1 MSFPIILNSN
11 NYVSN
16 NTYRISLPTT
26 VDLNTFEC
34 SLGNLQIYNSWYNIS
49 SALNNQ
55 SFTLTMPS
63 NATLNITI
71 PAGAYQISD
80 LNSYIQFRLIQ
91 AGYYITNTVS
101 GQNTYYCNLQ
111 VSPTTYSIQFITY
124 PIPTSLP
131 AGFTSGGMTFPGSAN
146 QHMQM
151 TILSTNNFKDI
162 LGYNIGTYPTVA
174 TNVGIQTKESNYI
187 PNVSPISAIQMRLS
201 CLSNPFS
208 SNNQLLHVFTTQ
220 GAAIGESINASP
232 NYEQFVPCSG
242 SHQDLTVSFYDQLGR
257 VVEILDKNLVIK
269 LVFRQR
275 VSGT

>member
-1 MSFPIILNSN
+1 MSFPIIINSS

-16 NTYRISLPTT
+16 NTYRISLPTST
-26 VDLNTFEC
+26 DLNNFEC

-49 SALNNQ
+49 PALNNQ
-55 SFTLTMPS
+55 SFTLTMPG

-131 AGFTSGGMTFPGSAN
+131 AGFTSGGMTFPGVAN
-146 QHMQM
+146 QHMQIN
-151 TILSTNNFKDI
+151 ILSTNNLKDI
-162 LGYNIGTYPTVA
+162 FGYNAGTYPTVA
-174 TNVGIQTKESNYI
+174 TNVGIQTKNSDYI

-220 GAAIGESINASP
+220 NVSIGQSIDASP

-242 SHQDLTVSFYDQLGR
+242 SHQDLTISFYDQLNR

-275 VSGT
+275 RLD

>member
-1 MSFPIILNSN
+1 MSFPIILNSS

-16 NTYRISLPTT
+16 NTYRISLPTST
-26 VDLNTFEC
+26 DLNNFEC

-49 SALNNQ
+49 PALNNQ

-131 AGFTSGGMTFPGSAN
+131 AGFTSGGMVFPGSAN

-151 TILSTNNFKDI
+151 TILSTNNLKDI
-162 LGYNIGTYPTVA
+162 FGYNAGTYPTVA
-174 TNVGIQTKESNYI
+174 TNVGIQTKNSDYI

-275 VSGT
+275 RLD

>member
-16 NTYRISLPTT
+16 NTYRIDLPTMT
-26 VDLNTFEC
+26 DLSSFEC
-34 SLGNLQIYNSWYNIS
+34 SLGSLQIYNSWYNIS
-49 SALNNQ
+49 PALNNQ
-55 SFTLTMPS
+55 TFTLTMPS

-146 QHMQM
+146 QHMQL
-151 TILSTNNFKDI
+151 TILSTNNLKDI
-162 LGYNIGTYPTVA
+162 FGYNVGTYPAVA
-174 TNVGIQTKESNYI
+174 TNVGTQTKDSDYI

-220 GAAIGESINASP
+220 GVGVGQSINASP
-232 NYEQFVPCSG
+232 NYEQFVPCNG
-242 SHQDLTVSFYDQLGR
+242 SHQSLTISFYDQLGR

-275 VSGT
+275 LN